1 MDKKGLQEKQRGG
14 ERKKGTKEV
23 NVKEKQKRKVTVEV
37 IRVGKRM
44 NGEDRMTEDRNN
56 LGKGGRKGRRYI
68 RSLRE
73 KMKEKNWIEAYKW
86 KEKKKRIKSS

>member
-37 IRVGKRM
+37 IRVGKRR
-44 NGEDRMTEDRNN
+44 NSEDRMTADRNN
-56 LGKGGRKGRRYI
+56 LGKGGRKRRYI
-68 RSLRE
+68 RNLRE
-73 KMKEKNWIEAYKW
+73 KVKEKNWMEAFKW
-86 KEKKKRIKSS
+86 KEKKERRKSS